1 MQKRKRTKA
10 KKSPNFWTSYFP
22 YIEGM
27 VIAIFAF
34 SIFMMFVCCISF
46 LAFSAVFKSD
56 GHDYYAEYLTT
67 PVDRELVNELCLNM
81 AIPDVMGICSQPDR
95 LIARSQINEM
105 MQYYADQNIIYSK
118 FTVMFGIYEIGSCY
132 VPSDMHFYRCSYVFD
147 GYKVFLK
154 FNASTDELIGFG

>member
-10 KKSPNFWTSYFP
+10 KKPSNFWTSYFP

-27 VIAIFAF
+27 VIEIFAF
-34 SIFMMFVCCISF
+34 SLFMMFVCCISS
-46 LAFSAVFKSD
+46 LAFFAVFRTD

-81 AIPDVMGICSQPDR
+81 AIPDSMGICSQPDKV
-95 LIARSQINEM
+95 ITRSQINEVI
-105 MQYYADQNIIYSK
+105 QYYADQNIIYSE
-118 FTVMFGIYEIGSCY
+118 FTAMFGRYESGSCY
-132 VPSDMHFYRCSYVFD
+132 APSDMNFYRCVYVFD

-154 FNASTDELIGFG
+154 FNATTDELIGFG